1 MRNRY
6 PKFWKRKIICNM
18 MVLISCIFRL
28 LLYKPLQ
35 HLHDNGINVAV
46 ILCEEYSCRGLQYIK
61 MEDWDTC
68 KKLVPLGISLG
79 NAIMICILC
88 IVISK

>member
-1 MRNRY
+1 MML
-6 PKFWKRKIICNM
+6 IISS
-18 MVLISCIFRL
+18 ISRL

-46 ILCEEYSCRGLQYIK
+46 ILCEEYSCQVLQFVK
-61 MEDWDTC
+61 MEDWDVC

-79 NAIMICILC
+79 NATTYNAILPLA
-88 IVISK
+88 